1 MRFGIQNPIIQ
12 TPIFFIVK
20 QQPCIFQCFGEPEA
34 FHVVLKGWRINGH
47 ILDGGVAE
55 RCSNVLE
62 DGSDHFPA
70 GLAPVVLAGYAVHV
84 KDRFESFGTVDTG

>member
-1 MRFGIQNPIIQ
+1 
-12 TPIFFIVK
+12 
-20 QQPCIFQCFGEPEA
+20 
-34 FHVVLKGWRINGH
+34 
-47 ILDGGVAE
+47 
-55 RCSNVLE
+55 VLE